1 MGHTLRGVI
10 FPVKDNVLAGRKILG
25 AEERAEIE
33 CDVEASAVH
42 HDVTGGDSQIEELGG
57 LRRIVVI
64 ILLPA
69 SFVKGPA

>member
-1 MGHTLRGVI
+1 MGHTLRRVV
-10 FPVKDNVLAGRKILG
+10 FSVKDNILAGSQILG
-25 AEERAEIE
+25 TEERTEIKG
-33 CDVEASAVH
+33 DVEASAVH
-42 HDVTGGDSQIEELGG
+42 HDVTGRDCQIEELGG